1 MQDVKAPPKLDYLF
15 LAGMGLL
22 TLISVVTLYAIIPS
36 IFPLYFLYIVLGL
49 LAFFLLLPLDFE
61 IVSIFARHMYIASLI
76 LLILPIFIGQVTRG
90 AIRWIP
96 IGPLTIQPGELVR
109 PMLLV
114 FFANYLTK
122 KELDAKT
129 LIRALALL
137 AVPVFLIVIQPSLGV
152 AVLTV
157 IGFVGVLLAS
167 TFEKK
172 YVLWGVLGLALL
184 IPLGWLILA
193 PYQKQRVLTF
203 LEPSKDPFGTGYN
216 AIQSMISVGSG
227 KLFGRGLGKGVQ
239 TQLAFLPER
248 HTDFIFAS
256 IAEELGFVGGFL
268 VLATIFF
275 VLSRLVKFLEIA
287 QSLAARAFISGFF
300 LTLFA
305 QVLVHI
311 GMNLGL
317 LPITGV
323 PLPLVSA
330 GGSSFLATM
339 IGLGIALG
347 ARRKV
352 EA

>member
-1 MQDVKAPPKLDYLF
+1 MQNVKSPPKFDYLF
-15 LAGMGLL
+15 LGGMGLL
-22 TLISVVTLYAIIPS
+22 TLISIVTLHAIVPS
-36 IFPLYFLYIVLGL
+36 IFPLYFLYIVLGITV
-49 LAFFLLLPLDFE
+49 FVLLLPLDFE
-61 IVSIFARHMYIASLI
+61 VVRLFAKHMYIASII
-76 LLILPIFIGQVTRG
+76 LLVLPLLIGQVTRG

-96 IGPLTIQPGELVR
+96 IGPLTIQPGEVVR
-109 PMLLV
+109 PLLLV
-114 FFANYLTK
+114 FFASYLTRV
-122 KELDAKT
+122 ELDART
-129 LIRALALL
+129 LARALFLL
-137 AVPVFLIVIQPSLGV
+137 ALPTFLIVIQPSLGV

-172 YVLWGVLGLALL
+172 YILRGIAGLAIL
-184 IPLGWLILA
+184 IPLAWLILA
-193 PYQKQRVLTF
+193 PYQKQRIITF
-203 LEPSKDPFGTGYN
+203 LEPSKDPFGAGYN

-227 KLFGRGLGKGVQ
+227 KLLGRGLGKGVQ

-256 IAEELGFVGGFL
+256 IAEELGFVGGL
-268 VLATIFF
+268 LTLLALFF
-275 VLSRLVKFLEIA
+275 VLGRLVLFLENA
-287 QSLAARAFISGFF
+287 QSPGARAFIAGLF

-305 QVLVHI
+305 QVLVHV

-317 LPITGV
+317 FPVTGV

-347 ARRKV
+347 ARKKV